1 MSKLHFLRSIDNFD
15 LQMMQMNRSFDCMD
29 KKKVQLYLPIFTLF
43 EFKQVINY
51 KYLNAKE
58 IMNKFGYIL
67 KFKN

>member
-1 MSKLHFLRSIDNFD
+1 
-15 LQMMQMNRSFDCMD
+15 MNRSFDCMD